1 MQNTVKKSYA
11 NRPAHYPL
19 MYKNRLIEKANI
31 VTNGKGAFS
40 VNVGA
45 IASDNRKDAVLG
57 IKGGS
62 YQKLLRLP
70 SLNTTPYNITAF
82 INIFS

>member
-1 MQNTVKKSYA
+1 MAAY
-11 NRPAHYPL
+11 YPL

-45 IASDNRKDAVLG
+45 IATDNRKDAVVE
-57 IKGGS
+57 IKAGS

-70 SLNTTPYNITAF
+70 SLHTTPYNITTF

>member
-1 MQNTVKKSYA
+1 M
-11 NRPAHYPL
+11 PACYPL

-45 IASDNRKDAVLG
+45 IAIENRNDAVVEN
-57 IKGGS
+57 KADS
-62 YQKLLRLP
+62 YQKLLRLL
-70 SLNTTPYNITAF
+70 SLNTTPYNIITF